1 MSTQIGSTSPGR
13 NISGRIVRS
22 YDFTYTEVVLFPLEV
37 GSAHTPDTH
46 SSLHNF
52 TMKNTT

>member
-37 GSAHTPDTH
+37 GSAHTPETH